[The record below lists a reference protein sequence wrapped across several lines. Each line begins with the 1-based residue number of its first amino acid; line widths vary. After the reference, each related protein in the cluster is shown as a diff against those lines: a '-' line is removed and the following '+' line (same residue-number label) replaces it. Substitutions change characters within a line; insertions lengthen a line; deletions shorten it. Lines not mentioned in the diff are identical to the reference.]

1 MADYILESRVW
12 LARTRAEVFAFFA
25 DSSHLLLI
33 TPPAFRLCL
42 VGGPTTLSTG
52 AVLDMRLQWLGVPIR
67 WRAFIRE
74 WDPPYRF
81 VDVQVRGP
89 YARWEHRHRFLEEG
103 DGTWVEARVPNG
115 LPFGRAGPPATRGS
129 AGVGGRPGRRQA
141 APELPEPR
149 PDAVGEEPQPRQ
161 IRDHVAVHV
170 PLEVLAE
177 RRVVVRG
184 RRLPA
189 VALDLVDLL
198 GAEAGVLVRLER
210 EEAGE
215 RLLQREERVVLE
227 LAALGRRGLVDD
239 PRQREHAEPHVAR
252 LVRQDALAD
261 RLQHGIARALAHHL
275 EQGNREGLPDEL

>member
-12 LARTRAEVFAFFA
+12 LARTGAEVFAWFA

-103 DGTWVEARVPNG
+103 DGTWVEDRVTYR
-115 LPFGRAGPPATRGS
+115 LPFGPLGRAAHALIVRRQIAALWRYRTRRLGELVGPLRPPAG
-129 AGVGGRPGRRQA
+129 
-141 APELPEPR
+141 
-149 PDAVGEEPQPRQ
+149 
-161 IRDHVAVHV
+161 
-170 PLEVLAE
+170 
-177 RRVVVRG
+177 
-184 RRLPA
+184 
-189 VALDLVDLL
+189 
-198 GAEAGVLVRLER
+198 
-210 EEAGE
+210 
-215 RLLQREERVVLE
+215 
-227 LAALGRRGLVDD
+227 
-239 PRQREHAEPHVAR
+239 
-252 LVRQDALAD
+252 
-261 RLQHGIARALAHHL
+261 
-275 EQGNREGLPDEL
+275 